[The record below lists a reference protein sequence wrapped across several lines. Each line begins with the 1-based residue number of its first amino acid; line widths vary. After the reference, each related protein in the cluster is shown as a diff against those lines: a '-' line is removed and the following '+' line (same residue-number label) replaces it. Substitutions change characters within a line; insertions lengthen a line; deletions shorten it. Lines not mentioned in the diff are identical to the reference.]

1 MDADETIET
10 AEADYEF
17 DEFGEATVRLALLQ
31 SDWTAQ
37 GVLGATAAEREEW
50 LAANSATLR
59 EIMGVLWRARCRLWT
74 AAAPGTPL
82 HTLNGHHAFQGDTWR
97 LVAPAV
103 PGSSV
108 ALYIGERT
116 GDVFGVLEQP
126 LLATRL
132 L

>member
-1 MDADETIET
+1 MADETIET
-10 AEADYEF
+10 AEAG
-17 DEFGEATVRLALLQ
+17 DELNAFEQATVDLALLQ
-31 SDWTAQ
+31 SDWMAQ
-37 GVLGATAAEREEW
+37 GATEREAW
-50 LAANSATLR
+50 LAANAATLR
-59 EIMGVLWRARCRLWT
+59 EIMCVLWIARCRLWT

-82 HTLNGHHAFQGDTWR
+82 HTLNGYHAFQGDTWR